1 MSFGVDTLGGL
12 AEKLKQLINDTQ
24 NLYEEFIDANQLYK
38 QGKMGD
44 KEFFTNIG
52 EYLISTSALNFL
64 AVRVILEIKN
74 AMDKGTTIKSP
85 TGGSSSSPSAPQAG
99 FGIGGI
105 GGFVGTGGTVGPAAA
120 GGSSG
125 GNDYSLPLPQEPTFK
140 PVDIELPKP
149 RASSTTITTKNCV
162 ACNASIPAHAKFCSK
177 CGKSQ

>member
-24 NLYEEFIDANQLYK
+24 NLYEAFIDANQLYK

-52 EYLISTSALNFL
+52 DYLISTSALNFL

-74 AMDKGTTIKSP
+74 AMEKGTSIKSP
-85 TGGSSSSPSAPQAG
+85 TGGSSSSPSSPQAG
-99 FGIGGI
+99 FGI

-120 GGSSG
+120 SG
-125 GNDYSLPLPQEPTFK
+125 NEYTLPSPQEPTFK

-149 RASSTTITTKNCV
+149 RASSTTTTTKNCI

-177 CGKSQ
+177 CGRSQ

>member
-24 NLYEEFIDANQLYK
+24 NSYEAFIDANQLYK
-38 QGKMGD
+38 QGKVGD
-44 KEFFTNIG
+44 KEFFNNIG

-74 AMDKGTTIKSP
+74 AMDKGTSIKSP
-85 TGGSSSSPSAPQAG
+85 TGGSSSAPSAPQAG
-99 FGIGGI
+99 FGI

-120 GGSSG
+120 GGSSSS
-125 GNDYSLPLPQEPTFK
+125 NDYSLPLPQEPTFK
-140 PVDIELPKP
+140 PVDIELPRP
-149 RASSTTITTKNCV
+149 RASSTITTKNCV

>member
-24 NLYEEFIDANQLYK
+24 NLYEAFIDANQLYK

-74 AMDKGTTIKSP
+74 AMEKGTSIKSP
-85 TGGSSSSPSAPQAG
+85 TGGSSSSPSPPQAG
-99 FGIGGI
+99 FGI

-120 GGSSG
+120 VGG
-125 GNDYSLPLPQEPTFK
+125 GNDYTLPLPQEPTFK

-149 RASSTTITTKNCV
+149 RASSTTTTTKKNCV
-162 ACNASIPAHAKFCSK
+162 ACNASIPAHSRFCSK

>member
-24 NLYEEFIDANQLYK
+24 NLYEAFIDANQLYK

-44 KEFFTNIG
+44 KEFFNNIG

-74 AMDKGTTIKSP
+74 AMDKGTSIKSP
-85 TGGSSSSPSAPQAG
+85 TGGSSSAPQAG
-99 FGIGGI
+99 FGI
-105 GGFVGTGGTVGPAAA
+105 GGFVGTGGTVGPAGA
-120 GGSSG
+120 GG
-125 GNDYSLPLPQEPTFK
+125 GNDYALPLPQEPTFK

-162 ACNASIPAHAKFCSK
+162 ACNASIPARAKFCNK